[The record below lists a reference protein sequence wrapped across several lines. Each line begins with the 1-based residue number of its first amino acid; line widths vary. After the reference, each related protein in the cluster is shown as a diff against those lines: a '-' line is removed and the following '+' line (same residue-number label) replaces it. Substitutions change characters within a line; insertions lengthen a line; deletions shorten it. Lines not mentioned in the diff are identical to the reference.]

1 MRTKRLDKFRKY
13 RYRKYR
19 KFFLFVVVIPFASVF
34 VGYLLTSLIILPV
47 MSK

>member
-13 RYRKYR
+13 RFRIYRKI
-19 KFFLFVVVIPFASVF
+19 FLFAVVIPFASVF
-34 VGYLLTSLIILPV
+34 VGYLLTALFILPV